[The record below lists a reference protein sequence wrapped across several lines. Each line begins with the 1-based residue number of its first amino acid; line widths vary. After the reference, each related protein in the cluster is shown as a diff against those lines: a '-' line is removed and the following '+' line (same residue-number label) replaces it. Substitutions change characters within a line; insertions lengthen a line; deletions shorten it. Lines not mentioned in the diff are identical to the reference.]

1 MKTFL
6 KNMAAVWQAIPE
18 ILKNLKSL
26 NSASSKYQDRL
37 TELQID
43 NCIFSRQGEV
53 QTNPR

>member
-6 KNMAAVWQAIPE
+6 KSMTAPWQAIPE

-26 NSASSKYQDRL
+26 NSSSSKYQDIL

-43 NCIFSRQGEV
+43 N
-53 QTNPR
+53 